1 MLTIKEGERVTKQSF
16 YNDIIQPIEEKMI
29 RTVWRITRNFD
40 DANDAFQQSIEVIL
54 KHMSRVIQHPNPQA
68 LVLKICMDEAYSVL
82 RRKHPNRL
90 CFVESYNPNRFS
102 HDLGIDQTLIDQET
116 EEEILQAIG
125 ELPPSQST
133 AVFMRFVLNEPY
145 THIANALDCD
155 EATARKHVS
164 IARSKLAGALHH
176 LLSDNHKVQS

>member
-1 MLTIKEGERVTKQSF
+1 MKQQRF
-16 YNDIIQPIEEKMI
+16 YKDIIQPIEEKMI

-54 KHMSRVIQHPNPQA
+54 KQMNRILHHANPQA
-68 LVLKICMDEAYSVL
+68 LILKICMDEAYTIL
-82 RRKHPNRL
+82 RRKRPDSL
-90 CFVESYNPNRFS
+90 LFVESYNPNRFS
-102 HDLGIDQTLIDQET
+102 PDLGIDQTLIGQET

-125 ELPPSQST
+125 ELPPSQSR

-155 EATARKHVS
+155 ETTARKHVS
-164 IARSKLAGALHH
+164 IGRSKLAKSLIH
-176 LLSDNHKVQS
+176 LLSENHKVRS